1 MVILIWFKISER
13 GYSMNLIIGLGNIG
27 AKYQFTRHNV
37 GFMVVDY
44 LALNNSES
52 FKENTKLKSLI
63 TKIRLNGEDTLL
75 VKPTTYMNLS
85 GEALRAV
92 MDYYKIPIENTLVV
106 YDDLSLDFGKI
117 RFRPSGSDG
126 GHNGIKSIISHAG
139 TNKFS
144 RVKIGVGPQM
154 GLPSEVFV
162 LQNFSK
168 EQMDG
173 LKSIITKVAE
183 SIEYYYQNGIEKT
196 QNFYN

>member
-1 MVILIWFKISER
+1 
-13 GYSMNLIIGLGNIG
+13 MNLIIGLGNIG

-52 FKENTKLKSLI
+52 FRESTKLKSLI

-126 GHNGIKSIISHAG
+126 GHNGIKSLISHAG

>member
-1 MVILIWFKISER
+1 
-13 GYSMNLIIGLGNIG
+13 MNLIIGLGNIG

-52 FKENTKLKSLI
+52 FRENTKLKSLI

-126 GHNGIKSIISHAG
+126 GHNGIKSLISHAG